1 MLDSFKASARCTIEV
16 SLRSSST
23 FKDFGSSVCGSHVRG
38 AAAGVSW
45 VDVDGHLSC
54 ASRRSQDWC
63 SGEDLRERTACAID
77 LLNGK
82 LQDVDVVSHRH
93 GFVTGVA
100 SFLVTGGS
108 GCWAPRS
115 NSSLFLHPFWRPGLE
130 KCANSD
136 VLPDCPKCCSSCV
149 WSITTSAVSE
159 SHRHPWKHDLVPCVH
174 SGSKMRHRC
183 RRSSGSPSTATSDR
197 QSLRCPGAQSG
208 TKT

>member
-1 MLDSFKASARCTIEV
+1 MFHGL
-16 SLRSSST
+16 
-23 FKDFGSSVCGSHVRG
+23 
-38 AAAGVSW
+38 
-45 VDVDGHLSC
+45 DVDGHLSG
-54 ASRRSQDWC
+54 ASRRSQDGC

-100 SFLVTGGS
+100 SFLVAGGS

-115 NSSLFLHPFWRPGLE
+115 TSCLFLHPFLRPGLE
-130 KCANSD
+130 KCP
-136 VLPDCPKCCSSCV
+136 LPILMCSQTVRSVAAPCV
-149 WSITTSAVSE
+149 WSIRTSAVSE

-174 SGSKMRHRC
+174 NGPKMRHRC

-197 QSLRCPGAQSG
+197 
-208 TKT
+208 